1 MRSQWLSEF
10 SLSAEDEQ
18 RLDNF
23 DRDIQRESELF
34 LGYPCNGIFDYST
47 LYRFCNIP
55 SIMLEILIYPVTTI

>member
-23 DRDIQRESELF
+23 YRDIQRESELF
-34 LGYPCNGIFDYST
+34 LGYPCNGIDLSNNYLKKS
-47 LYRFCNIP
+47 
-55 SIMLEILIYPVTTI
+55 